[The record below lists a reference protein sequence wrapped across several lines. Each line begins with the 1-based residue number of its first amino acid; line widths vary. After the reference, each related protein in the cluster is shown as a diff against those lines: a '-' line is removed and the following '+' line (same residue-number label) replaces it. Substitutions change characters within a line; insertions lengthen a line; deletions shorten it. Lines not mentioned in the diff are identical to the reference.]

1 MWVYNKMQANAL
13 PEIAKITDTGL
24 GLFDV
29 CIFITISHLYPRDC
43 KFLNIT

>member
-1 MWVYNKMQANAL
+1 MQANAL

-29 CIFITISHLYPRDC
+29 CIFITFSHLYPRDC